1 MIKRVFLMRGKERQE
16 FLDYFSGLGGVSSEK
31 DDNITLFKGNGWS
44 AAIGPQTVYMLK
56 ILSFPEVEVTLE
68 AEDEVFEVLLKGYRI
83 KFLTAGG

>member
-1 MIKRVFLMRGKERQE
+1 MIKKVFLMRGKERQE
-16 FLDYFSGLGGVSSEK
+16 FLDYFTRLGGVPKEI

-44 AAIGPQTVYMLK
+44 AEIGPQTVYMLR

-68 AEDEVFEVLLKGYRI
+68 AEDEVFEGLLHGYRI